1 MCVVEF
7 ECMLTKATNCHIV
20 SVWPYMD
27 FQPTVDVKTVLSQ
40 LMERLSNYASS
51 SEDVSHLWATVS
63 SQSLSCLFTSSFFQ
77 VLPEF
82 LQVEAFAKLSSA
94 IGKVESGKREAGKGK
109 KRAPWSCNS
118 DDPYLL
124 LKTLYWMYFLQCR
137 NYMYPLCFFSLLGRE
152 ESPCSWS
159 DWRCGPWNVQRHC
172 SS

>member
-1 MCVVEF
+1 MDAVEF
-7 ECMLTKATNCHIV
+7 VLQNFTEMNKLWVRMHYQVWHVPVGSYYYVFDMYSTIGLACHTGKTNHESMIFGHAGVLVLVIIHTLWWSSVKAFN
-20 SVWPYMD
+20 
-27 FQPTVDVKTVLSQ
+27 
-40 LMERLSNYASS
+40 
-51 SEDVSHLWATVS
+51 WA
-63 SQSLSCLFTSSFFQ
+63 FW
-77 VLPEF
+77 
-82 LQVEAFAKLSSA
+82 SA
-94 IGKVESGKREAGKGK
+94 GTWSGKREAGKGK